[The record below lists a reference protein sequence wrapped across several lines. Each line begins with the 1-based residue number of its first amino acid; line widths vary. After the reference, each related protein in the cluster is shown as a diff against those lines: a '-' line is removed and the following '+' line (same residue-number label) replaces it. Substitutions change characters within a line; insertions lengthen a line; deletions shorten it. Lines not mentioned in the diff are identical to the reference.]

1 MFPSS
6 DASDFGDLQQEA
18 VLDQVPIARKAPGVS
33 VVDVLTVKDMDFIC
47 QLHSHVM
54 QSFTRC
60 AWLSPVLS
68 SIKYSDLTPDFIPP
82 LLQR

>member
-6 DASDFGDLQQEA
+6 DANDFGDLQQQAMLE
-18 VLDQVPIARKAPGVS
+18 QVPNALKAPVVS
-33 VVDVLTVKDMDFIC
+33 VVDVLTVKDTDFIC

-54 QSFTRC
+54 QSYTRC

-68 SIKYSDLTPDFIPP
+68 SVKYSHLAPDFITP

>member
-6 DASDFGDLQQEA
+6 DANDFGDLQQQA
-18 VLDQVPIARKAPGVS
+18 TLHQVPVAQKAPGVS

-54 QSFTRC
+54 QSYTKC

-68 SIKYSDLTPDFIPP
+68 SVKYSHLTPDFIPP

>member
-6 DASDFGDLQQEA
+6 DAKDFGDLQQQA
-18 VLDQVPIARKAPGVS
+18 TLDQVPNARKTPDVS
-33 VVDVLTVKDMDFIC
+33 VVDVLTVKDTDFIC
-47 QLHSHVM
+47 QLHSHVT
-54 QSFTRC
+54 QSYTRC

-68 SIKYSDLTPDFIPP
+68 SVKYSHLTPDFVTP